1 MIKIRKNLL
10 NIIISG
16 TVFFHSLYT
25 LPWVLLHFL
34 TLKKNPLFYFDSECP
49 WLIICS
55 VSSDKSLHLFC
66 KSQSS
71 PINPVWHFYSLQDW
85 YINNI
90 YTACLPF
97 IEFHQ
102 GLFVDSLW
110 RKVSRSNISNVH
122 WIFEWKTLFL
132 ILFYIN
138 KAWNLFQDKYIY

>member
-10 NIIISG
+10 NITISG

-25 LPWVLLHFL
+25 LPWVQLHFL
-34 TLKKNPLFYFDSECP
+34 TLKKKNPLFYFDSECP
-49 WLIICS
+49 ELPPWLIECS

-97 IEFHQ
+97 IKFHQ
-102 GLFVDSLW
+102 GLFVDSHW
-110 RKVSRSNISNVH
+110 RKVSRSNISNVY

-132 ILFYIN
+132 ILFI
-138 KAWNLFQDKYIY
+138 